1 MFNIDF
7 KGILFQLTP
16 HFFRTDED
24 LLRRMFSAIKPL
36 QNLNNDLK
44 IVTSFGQKNSSF
56 YSFVLFIRNFI
67 RFDARTIYLEKFLN
81 LIYDSSF
88 ERIFIVNTNVLGVL
102 YLFNKIEEREDVFFY
117 NNWDS
122 AFDYKIND
130 LPITGDFVAFE
141 NKIYQAKTDN
151 DGKQPNLNPS
161 DWEFVKEITFL
172 FNFVDVFPVDYIVD
186 IPISVTLQ
194 PNYSN
199 ERIRAQINLLNA
211 AGRIFALRISGVLQG
226 GEPVPPPQQ

>member
-1 MFNIDF
+1 MNFNIDF

-151 DGKQPNLNPS
+151 DDKQPNLNPS

-186 IPISVTLQ
+186 IPIDVTLQ

-199 ERIRAQINLLNA
+199 ERIKSQINLLNA
-211 AGRIFALRISGVLQG
+211 AGRTFALRIAGVLK
-226 GEPVPPPQQ
+226 

>member
-151 DGKQPNLNPS
+151 DDKQPNLNPS

-199 ERIRAQINLLNA
+199 ERIKSQINLLNA
-211 AGRIFALRISGVLQG
+211 AGRTFALRIAGVLK
-226 GEPVPPPQQ
+226 

>member
-1 MFNIDF
+1 MNFNIDF

-141 NKIYQAKTDN
+141 NKIYQAKTDSA
-151 DGKQPNLNPS
+151 GKQPNLNPS

-194 PNYSN
+194 PNYNN
-199 ERIRAQINLLNA
+199 ERIKSQINLLNA
-211 AGRIFALRISGVLQG
+211 AGRTFALRIAGVLK
-226 GEPVPPPQQ
+226 

>member
-1 MFNIDF
+1 MNFNIDF

-122 AFDYKIND
+122 TFDYKIND

-151 DGKQPNLNPS
+151 DDKQPNLNPS

-186 IPISVTLQ
+186 IPINVTLQ

-211 AGRIFALRISGVLQG
+211 AGRIFALRISGVIQ
-226 GEPVPPPQQ
+226 